1 MIRSGGSCAVTFVAA
16 KSEMEEF
23 TSADDWMEGF
33 VSVNGWMEA
42 VRSGGSRIRRL
53 LDGGSRIR
61 RLLDAVE
68 SGDGWKWSDQETVGY
83 GGIRFVSK

>member
-53 LDGGSRIR
+53 LD
-61 RLLDAVE
+61 AVE